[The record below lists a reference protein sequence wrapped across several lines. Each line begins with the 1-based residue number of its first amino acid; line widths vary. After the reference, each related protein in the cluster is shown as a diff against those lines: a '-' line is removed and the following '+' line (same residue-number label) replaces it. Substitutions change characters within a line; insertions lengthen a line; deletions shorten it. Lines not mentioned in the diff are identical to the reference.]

1 MSTITCQVIDLPR
14 CRCDQCARSTN
25 GVKHIRN
32 ITLTQALVLDAASC
46 ALFFAL
52 CVGVTPTV
60 AGLLG
65 LPATIVAAA
74 GWICLPV
81 AVLLAFLAYRPS
93 RLLLAAVVAGNA
105 GWVLA
110 SLAVW
115 LLHFDALTTLGH
127 AVILAQA
134 IAVELFVILEWRG
147 LKALGARPA
156 AV

>member
-1 MSTITCQVIDLPR
+1 M
-14 CRCDQCARSTN
+14 
-25 GVKHIRN
+25 RN
-32 ITLTQALVLDAASC
+32 ITLTKTLLLDAASC

-52 CVGVTPTV
+52 CVGATATV

-65 LPATIVAAA
+65 LPAAIAAAA

-93 RLLLAAVVAGNA
+93 RPLLLAVVVGNT

-115 LLHFDALTTLGH
+115 LIHFGTLTALGH

-134 IAVELFVILEWRG
+134 VAVELFVILEWRG
-147 LKALGARPA
+147 LKALGARPSA